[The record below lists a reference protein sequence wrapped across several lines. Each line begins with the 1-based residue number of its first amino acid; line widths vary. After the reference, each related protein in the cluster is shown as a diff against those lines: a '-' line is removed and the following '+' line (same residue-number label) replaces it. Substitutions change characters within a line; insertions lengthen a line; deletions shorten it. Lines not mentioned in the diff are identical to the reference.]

1 MHLEPFGLSV
11 HAFGWTGQENII
23 PTCRSAG
30 NYYVTEWPPIGKI
43 AAHSSYEMFSWYR
56 CLIVGLVFSRLGFWG
71 GSLFLVAPFPDLCL
85 LVLFSSPEPKAHR

>member
-30 NYYVTEWPPIGKI
+30 NYYIHSNRIDIEYPIGDQHTTGI
-43 AAHSSYEMFSWYR
+43 ANPKGACDDYRRCAVVEDTGPNMGLSLAHEIGH
-56 CLIVGLVFSRLGFWG
+56 L
-71 GSLFLVAPFPDLCL
+71 
-85 LVLFSSPEPKAHR
+85 